1 MLWGVVLGDN
11 EGGRKESDR
20 LEKLPVSECRSH
32 VGLLGLSIQ
41 ADKEYLPN
49 GYFVE
54 VIIINVIL
62 MSYYSYLI
70 SSLQSYRRMIVSY
83 EPSMI

>member
-32 VGLLGLSIQ
+32 VGLLG
-41 ADKEYLPN
+41 A
-49 GYFVE
+49 
-54 VIIINVIL
+54 
-62 MSYYSYLI
+62 
-70 SSLQSYRRMIVSY
+70 SSR
-83 EPSMI
+83 